1 MKYLEENDLDDVI
14 GRIKKKKVGKRITM
28 LVVSLFFSAIVYNLF
43 LLPVNLVTGGAG
55 GIATITNYVYGI
67 DPALM
72 ILIVS
77 ITCALLSLMY
87 LGPEVTAVTILA
99 SVLYPFF
106 VKITEPLTDIIQM
119 DYSDMFTITLFA
131 GVLNGIANGIMY
143 KTGYNN
149 GGLPV
154 ISQILEKY
162 CKIPIAKT
170 SAVINITVVLIGGVF
185 FGSTNVMYAII
196 LIYLNSIII
205 NKVLLGISNNKAFYI
220 ITSEEDQIKNY
231 IIRTLGHSVTVF
243 DVKGGFLNKKNK
255 VVLTVV
261 PSREYYR
268 VTEGIKIIDKDAFFV
283 VTDAYEVVGG
293 K

>member
-1 MKYLEENDLDDVI
+1 MDDVI

-72 ILIVS
+72 ILIIS

-87 LGPEVTAVTILA
+87 LGPEVTAITILA

-170 SAVINITVVLIGGVF
+170 SAVINITVVLIAGVF

-283 VTDAYEVVGG
+283 VTDAYEVVGA

>member
-1 MKYLEENDLDDVI
+1 MDDVI
-14 GRIKKKKVGKRITM
+14 GRLKKKKVGKRITM

>member
-1 MKYLEENDLDDVI
+1 MDEIVEKLKYKN
-14 GRIKKKKVGKRITM
+14 VGKRIAM
-28 LVVSLFFSAIVYNLF
+28 LIFSLFFSAIVYNLF
-43 LLPVNLVTGGAG
+43 LLPVNLVTGGSG

-77 ITCALLSLMY
+77 LICALLSFMY
-87 LGPEVTAVTILA
+87 LGTRVTAVTILA
-99 SVLYPFF
+99 SIIYPFF
-106 VKITEPLTDIIQM
+106 VEITEPLVNIVKI
-119 DYSDMFTITLFA
+119 DYSDMFIITIFA
-131 GVLNGIANGIMY
+131 GVLNGIANGLMY

-162 CKIPIAKT
+162 YKIPIATT
-170 SAVINITVVLIGGVF
+170 SAIINITVVLIGGVF
-185 FGSTNVMYAII
+185 FGWTNVMYAII
-196 LIYLNSIII
+196 LIYLNTIII

-220 ITSEEDQIKNY
+220 ITSEEKEIKDYIIKN
-231 IIRTLGHSVTVF
+231 LDHSVTIF

-261 PSREYYR
+261 PTREYYR
-268 VTEGIKIIDKDAFFV
+268 VTEGIKAIDKDAFFV

>member
-1 MKYLEENDLDDVI
+1 MEDVI

-170 SAVINITVVLIGGVF
+170 SAVINITVVLIAGVF

-231 IIRTLGHSVTVF
+231 IIRTLSHSVTVF

-283 VTDAYEVVGG
+283 VTDAYEVVGA

>member
-1 MKYLEENDLDDVI
+1 MDDVI
-14 GRIKKKKVGKRITM
+14 GRLKKKKVGKRITM

-170 SAVINITVVLIGGVF
+170 SAVMNITVVLIGGVF

>member
-1 MKYLEENDLDDVI
+1 MDDVI

-162 CKIPIAKT
+162 YKIPIAKT

-283 VTDAYEVVGG
+283 VTDAYEVVGA

>member
-1 MKYLEENDLDDVI
+1 MDDVI

-243 DVKGGFLNKKNK
+243 DVKGRFLNKKNK

-268 VTEGIKIIDKDAFFV
+268 VTEGIKMIDKDAFFV
-283 VTDAYEVVGG
+283 VTDAYEVVGA

>member
-1 MKYLEENDLDDVI
+1 MKYLDENDMEDVI

-77 ITCALLSLMY
+77 ITCALLSRMY

-283 VTDAYEVVGG
+283 VTDAYEVVGA

>member
-1 MKYLEENDLDDVI
+1 MDDVI
-14 GRIKKKKVGKRITM
+14 GRLKKKKVGKRITM

-99 SVLYPFF
+99 SFLYPFF

-119 DYSDMFTITLFA
+119 DYNDMFTITLFA

-170 SAVINITVVLIGGVF
+170 SAVMNITVVLIGGVF

>member
-1 MKYLEENDLDDVI
+1 MDDVI
-14 GRIKKKKVGKRITM
+14 GRLKKKKVGKRITM

-77 ITCALLSLMY
+77 IICALLSLMY

-106 VKITEPLTDIIQM
+106 VKITEPLTNIIQM

-131 GVLNGIANGIMY
+131 GVLNGIANGLMY

-220 ITSEEDQIKNY
+220 ITSEEAQIKDY
-231 IIRTLGHSVTVF
+231 IISTLGHSVTVF

-261 PSREYYR
+261 PSSEYYR

>member
-1 MKYLEENDLDDVI
+1 MDDVI
-14 GRIKKKKVGKRITM
+14 GRLKKKKVGKRITM

-170 SAVINITVVLIGGVF
+170 SAVINITVVLIGGIF

>member
-1 MKYLEENDLDDVI
+1 MDDVI

-55 GIATITNYVYGI
+55 GIATITNYVYEI

-170 SAVINITVVLIGGVF
+170 SAVINITVVLIAGVF

-283 VTDAYEVVGG
+283 VTDAYEVVGA

>member
-1 MKYLEENDLDDVI
+1 MDDVI

-87 LGPEVTAVTILA
+87 LGPEVTAVTVLA

-283 VTDAYEVVGG
+283 VTDAYEVVGA

>member
-1 MKYLEENDLDDVI
+1 MDDVI
-14 GRIKKKKVGKRITM
+14 GRLKKKKVGKRITM

-170 SAVINITVVLIGGVF
+170 SAVINITVVLIAGVF

-231 IIRTLGHSVTVF
+231 IISTLGHSVTVF

-283 VTDAYEVVGG
+283 VTDAYEVVGA

>member
-1 MKYLEENDLDDVI
+1 
-14 GRIKKKKVGKRITM
+14 M
-28 LVVSLFFSAIVYNLF
+28 LIISLFFSAIVYNLF
-43 LLPVNLVTGGAG
+43 LLPVNLVTGGSS

-77 ITCALLSLMY
+77 IICALLSLMY

-99 SVLYPFF
+99 SFLYPFF
-106 VKITEPLTDIIQM
+106 VKITEPLTDIIQL

-170 SAVINITVVLIGGVF
+170 SAFMNITVVLIGGIF

-220 ITSEEDQIKNY
+220 ITSEEDQIKDY
-231 IIRTLGHSVTVF
+231 IIRILGHSVTVF
-243 DVKGGFLNKKNK
+243 DVKGGFLNKKSK

-268 VTEGIKIIDKDAFFV
+268 VTEGIKLIDKEAFFV
-283 VTDAYEVVGG
+283 VTDSYEVVGG

>member
-1 MKYLEENDLDDVI
+1 MDDVI
-14 GRIKKKKVGKRITM
+14 GRLKKKKVGKRITM

-170 SAVINITVVLIGGVF
+170 SAVINITVVLIAGVF

-231 IIRTLGHSVTVF
+231 IIKTLGHSVTVF

-283 VTDAYEVVGG
+283 VTDAYEVVGA

>member
-1 MKYLEENDLDDVI
+1 MDDVI

-72 ILIVS
+72 ILIIS

-170 SAVINITVVLIGGVF
+170 SAVINITVVLIAGVF

-231 IIRTLGHSVTVF
+231 IIRTLSHSVTVF

-283 VTDAYEVVGG
+283 VTDAYEVVGA

>member
-1 MKYLEENDLDDVI
+1 MDDVI

-72 ILIVS
+72 ILIIS

-205 NKVLLGISNNKAFYI
+205 NKVLLGISNNKALYI

-283 VTDAYEVVGG
+283 VTDAYEVVGA

>member
-1 MKYLEENDLDDVI
+1 MDEIVEKLKYKN
-14 GRIKKKKVGKRITM
+14 VGKRIAM
-28 LVVSLFFSAIVYNLF
+28 LIFSLFFSAIVYNLF
-43 LLPVNLVTGGAG
+43 LLPVNLVTGGSG

-77 ITCALLSLMY
+77 LICALLSFMY
-87 LGPEVTAVTILA
+87 LGTRVTAVTILA
-99 SVLYPFF
+99 SILYPFF
-106 VKITEPLTDIIQM
+106 VEITEPLVNIVKI
-119 DYSDMFTITLFA
+119 DYSDMFIITIFA
-131 GVLNGIANGIMY
+131 GVLNGIANGLMY

-162 CKIPIAKT
+162 YKIPIATT
-170 SAVINITVVLIGGVF
+170 SAIINTTVVLIGGVF
-185 FGSTNVMYAII
+185 FGWTNVMYAII
-196 LIYLNSIII
+196 LIYLNTIII

-220 ITSEEDQIKNY
+220 ITSEEKEIKDYIIKN
-231 IIRTLGHSVTVF
+231 LDHSVTVF

-255 VVLTVV
+255 IVLTVV
-261 PSREYYR
+261 PTREYYR
-268 VTEGIKIIDKDAFFV
+268 VTEGIKAIDKDAFFV

>member
-1 MKYLEENDLDDVI
+1 MDDVI
-14 GRIKKKKVGKRITM
+14 GRLKKKKVGKRITM

-77 ITCALLSLMY
+77 TICALLSLMY

-106 VKITEPLTDIIQM
+106 VKITEPLTAIIQM

-131 GVLNGIANGIMY
+131 GVLNGIANGLMY

-220 ITSEEDQIKNY
+220 ITSEEAQIKDY
-231 IIRTLGHSVTVF
+231 IISTLGHSVTVF

-261 PSREYYR
+261 PSSEYYR

>member
-1 MKYLEENDLDDVI
+1 MDDVI

-87 LGPEVTAVTILA
+87 LGPEVTAITILA

-170 SAVINITVVLIGGVF
+170 SAVINITVVLIAGVF

-283 VTDAYEVVGG
+283 VTDAYEVVGA

>member
-1 MKYLEENDLDDVI
+1 MDEIVEKLKYKN
-14 GRIKKKKVGKRITM
+14 VGKRIAM
-28 LVVSLFFSAIVYNLF
+28 LIFSLFFSAIVYNLF
-43 LLPVNLVTGGAG
+43 LLPVNLVTGGSG

-77 ITCALLSLMY
+77 LICALLSFMY
-87 LGPEVTAVTILA
+87 LGTRVTAVTILA
-99 SVLYPFF
+99 SIIYPFF
-106 VKITEPLTDIIQM
+106 VEITEPLVNIVKI
-119 DYSDMFTITLFA
+119 DYSDMFIITIFA
-131 GVLNGIANGIMY
+131 GVLNGIANGLMY

-162 CKIPIAKT
+162 YKISIATT
-170 SAVINITVVLIGGVF
+170 SAIINITVVLIGGVF
-185 FGSTNVMYAII
+185 FGWTNVMYAII
-196 LIYLNSIII
+196 LIYLNTIII

-220 ITSEEDQIKNY
+220 ITSEEKEIKDY
-231 IIRTLGHSVTVF
+231 IIKTLDHSVTIF

-261 PSREYYR
+261 PTREYYR
-268 VTEGIKIIDKDAFFV
+268 VTEGIKAIDKDAFFV

>member
-1 MKYLEENDLDDVI
+1 MDDVI
-14 GRIKKKKVGKRITM
+14 GRLKKKKVGKRITM

-77 ITCALLSLMY
+77 IICALLSLMY

-131 GVLNGIANGIMY
+131 GVLNGIANGLMY

-170 SAVINITVVLIGGVF
+170 SAVINITVVLIGGIF

-220 ITSEEDQIKNY
+220 ITSEEAQIKDY

-261 PSREYYR
+261 PSSEYYR

>member
-1 MKYLEENDLDDVI
+1 MDEIVEKLKYKN
-14 GRIKKKKVGKRITM
+14 VGKRIAM
-28 LVVSLFFSAIVYNLF
+28 LIFSLFFSAIVYNLF
-43 LLPVNLVTGGAG
+43 LLPVNLVTGGSG

-77 ITCALLSLMY
+77 LICALLSFMY
-87 LGPEVTAVTILA
+87 LGTRVTAVTILA
-99 SVLYPFF
+99 SIIYPFF
-106 VKITEPLTDIIQM
+106 VEITESLVNIVKIH
-119 DYSDMFTITLFA
+119 YSDMFIITIFA
-131 GVLNGIANGIMY
+131 GVLNGIANGLMY

-162 CKIPIAKT
+162 YKIPIATT
-170 SAVINITVVLIGGVF
+170 SAIINITVVLIGGVF
-185 FGSTNVMYAII
+185 FGWTNVMYAII
-196 LIYLNSIII
+196 LIYLNTIII

-220 ITSEEDQIKNY
+220 ITSEEKEIKDY
-231 IIRTLGHSVTVF
+231 IIKTLDHSVTIF

-261 PSREYYR
+261 PTREYYR
-268 VTEGIKIIDKDAFFV
+268 VTEGIKAIDKDAFFV

>member
-1 MKYLEENDLDDVI
+1 MDDVI

-268 VTEGIKIIDKDAFFV
+268 VTEGIKIIDKEAFFV
-283 VTDAYEVVGG
+283 VTDAYEVVGA

>member
-1 MKYLEENDLDDVI
+1 MDDVI

-162 CKIPIAKT
+162 YKIPIAKT

>member
-1 MKYLEENDLDDVI
+1 MEDVI

-231 IIRTLGHSVTVF
+231 IIRTLGYSVTVF

-283 VTDAYEVVGG
+283 VTDAYEVVGA

>member
-1 MKYLEENDLDDVI
+1 MDDVI
-14 GRIKKKKVGKRITM
+14 GRLKKKKVGKRITM

-131 GVLNGIANGIMY
+131 GVLNGIANGLMY

-220 ITSEEDQIKNY
+220 ITSEEAQIKDY
-231 IIRTLGHSVTVF
+231 IISTLGHSVTVF

-261 PSREYYR
+261 PSSEYYR

>member
-1 MKYLEENDLDDVI
+1 MEDVI

-185 FGSTNVMYAII
+185 FGYTNVMYAII

-283 VTDAYEVVGG
+283 VTDAYEVVGA

>member
-1 MKYLEENDLDDVI
+1 MDDVI
-14 GRIKKKKVGKRITM
+14 GRLKKKKVGKRITM

-99 SVLYPFF
+99 SLLYPFF

-131 GVLNGIANGIMY
+131 GVLNGIANGLMY

-170 SAVINITVVLIGGVF
+170 SAVINITVVLIGGIF

-220 ITSEEDQIKNY
+220 ITSEEAQIKDY
-231 IIRTLGHSVTVF
+231 IIRTLSHSVTVF

-261 PSREYYR
+261 PSSEYYR

>member
-1 MKYLEENDLDDVI
+1 MEDVI

-162 CKIPIAKT
+162 YKIPIAKT

>member
-1 MKYLEENDLDDVI
+1 MDDVI
-14 GRIKKKKVGKRITM
+14 GRLKKKKVGKRITM

-77 ITCALLSLMY
+77 IICALLSLMY

-106 VKITEPLTDIIQM
+106 VKITEPLTAIIQM

-131 GVLNGIANGIMY
+131 GVLNGIANGLMY

-170 SAVINITVVLIGGVF
+170 SAVINITVVLVGGIF

-220 ITSEEDQIKNY
+220 ITSEEAQIKDY
-231 IIRTLGHSVTVF
+231 IISTLGHSVTVF

-261 PSREYYR
+261 PSSEYYR